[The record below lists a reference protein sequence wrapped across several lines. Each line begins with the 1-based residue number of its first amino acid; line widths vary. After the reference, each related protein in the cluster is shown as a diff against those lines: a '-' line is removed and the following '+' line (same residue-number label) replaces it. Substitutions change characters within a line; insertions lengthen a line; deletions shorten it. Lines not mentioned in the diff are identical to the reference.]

1 VHATRLFLAAVLTTL
16 SLLATACGGGGGGG
30 ALPGGSTPEGAALV
44 RAAVLAFV
52 SLDTDTGS
60 SQWQALDDL
69 SQKFPDREK
78 LIQQLKQ
85 SINEEGLDFDRDVK
99 PALGPELDIVVSRDA
114 TVDET
119 AVVGLTKP
127 DDPDKFKALVAK
139 ANAGESGDDRAVL
152 REIGDGW
159 YAISDS
165 QGAITRVLA
174 GDSGD
179 KLSDGDQF
187 GEAMDKLPG
196 EALAKLYLDGRELRE
211 VLAQQGS
218 TVDPSTAGLDE
229 LRYVAASASAEDDGV
244 RVHGATVGLKAGTGN
259 FSSELV
265 PGVPGDALALLDFRG
280 EGTIDQLEKLKSN
293 PQVGQALQQLEAM
306 LGVPFEEVLAL
317 LRNEVAFYVRPGA
330 GIPELTLVLQTPN
343 EANALATLDKLA
355 QRLAAAAGTQVQEG
369 TQGGHTVKTINFGQF
384 QVHYGAADGKVLVTS
399 GVNGIAE
406 YGGSG
411 ERLPD
416 SADFEE
422 AQAAA
427 EMPDEHGAFFYVN
440 LKDALPLIE
449 GLAGLAG
456 ESLPSDVTENLR
468 PLRSFLAW
476 GEGSGDSASFDAFLE
491 IK

>member
-1 VHATRLFLAAVLTTL
+1 
-16 SLLATACGGGGGGG
+16 
-30 ALPGGSTPEGAALV
+30 
-44 RAAVLAFV
+44 
-52 SLDTDTGS
+52 
-60 SQWQALDDL
+60 
-69 SQKFPDREK
+69 
-78 LIQQLKQ
+78 
-85 SINEEGLDFDRDVK
+85 
-99 PALGPELDIVVSRDA
+99 
-114 TVDET
+114 
-119 AVVGLTKP
+119 
-127 DDPDKFKALVAK
+127 
-139 ANAGESGDDRAVL
+139 L

-343 EANALATLDKLA
+343 EANALA
-355 QRLAAAAGTQVQEG
+355 
-369 TQGGHTVKTINFGQF
+369 INFGQF

>member
-1 VHATRLFLAAVLTTL
+1 
-16 SLLATACGGGGGGG
+16 
-30 ALPGGSTPEGAALV
+30 
-44 RAAVLAFV
+44 
-52 SLDTDTGS
+52 
-60 SQWQALDDL
+60 
-69 SQKFPDREK
+69 
-78 LIQQLKQ
+78 
-85 SINEEGLDFDRDVK
+85 
-99 PALGPELDIVVSRDA
+99 
-114 TVDET
+114 
-119 AVVGLTKP
+119 
-127 DDPDKFKALVAK
+127 
-139 ANAGESGDDRAVL
+139 
-152 REIGDGW
+152 
-159 YAISDS
+159 
-165 QGAITRVLA
+165 
-174 GDSGD
+174 
-179 KLSDGDQF
+179 
-187 GEAMDKLPG
+187 
-196 EALAKLYLDGRELRE
+196 
-211 VLAQQGS
+211 
-218 TVDPSTAGLDE
+218 
-229 LRYVAASASAEDDGV
+229 
-244 RVHGATVGLKAGTGN
+244 
-259 FSSELV
+259 
-265 PGVPGDALALLDFRG
+265 
-280 EGTIDQLEKLKSN
+280 
-293 PQVGQALQQLEAM
+293 M